1 MADASPSDR
10 RRERRPEPRLG
21 AREAWLRLNFE
32 QRGAAIGAS
41 LLIVSTF
48 GPFSFV
54 EAAIVLIAA
63 AVLLLLYRRA
73 QGRDFHVPFGDGVMI
88 AAGGAWAGFLI
99 VVRLFDRPLGQN
111 LLALVCAAILMLAG
125 LRERAKHP
133 LDDLPPGDRRSAP
146 APDPDDVQW
155 TEPVIDRSAHRD
167 ATLPL
172 REVDPYRPAKVL
184 PPPPG
189 AEDLEEPPSW
199 PDQPTRPLEEPP
211 DEDRG

>member
-1 MADASPSDR
+1 MADASPSER
-10 RRERRPEPRLG
+10 RRERPAEPRLG
-21 AREAWLRLNFE
+21 AGEAWRRLNFE
-32 QRGAAIGAS
+32 QRAAAVGAL

-73 QGRDFHVPFGDGVMI
+73 HGRDFHVPFGDGVMI
-88 AAGGAWAGFLI
+88 AAGGTWAGFLI

-133 LDDLPPGDRRSAP
+133 LDDLPPQTRRARP
-146 APDPDDVQW
+146 APDPDEVEW
-155 TEPVIDRSAHRD
+155 TEPVVDRSAYRD
-167 ATLPL
+167 ETLPL
-172 REVDPYRPAKVL
+172 KEVEPNRPAKVL
-184 PPPPG
+184 PPPPT
-189 AEDLEEPPSW
+189 EKDLEDPPAW
-199 PDQPTRPLEEPP
+199 PPEQ
-211 DEDRG
+211 DRG